1 MFTKNKIRNS
11 FKVRTDNNGSKE
23 IWCKYRSVSPGDFL
37 TEVKGNNPL
46 EALCNIVINLNETL
60 RSTDFKEYKVVKQ
73 IQLVDFFVKKNHF
86 DIYSNTKYKKL
97 FEEKKY
103 VRLSYF
109 IFNELDNKGLL
120 KPATERRLHLAICWN
135 GIGGPIT
142 FKGRSTN
149 DILRDFAITSR
160 KYNSN
165 LEAHRFG
172 IESFIR
178 NFQKSCSK
186 YFGFDTWNDDAFL
199 KCCIEAGLFREH
211 DQDVI

>member
-1 MFTKNKIRNS
+1 MFTKNKIRHS
-11 FKVRTDNNGSKE
+11 FNVRTDNNGSKE
-23 IWCKYRSVSPGDFL
+23 IWCRYRSVSPGDFL
-37 TEVKGNNPL
+37 IEANGKNPL
-46 EALCNIVINLNETL
+46 DALCKIVINLNETL
-60 RSTDFKEYKVVKQ
+60 RSTDFNEYKVAKQ
-73 IQLVDFFVKKNHF
+73 IQLVDYFIKKNHSN
-86 DIYSNTKYKKL
+86 IYSNPKYKKL
-97 FEEKKY
+97 VEEKKY
-103 VRLSYF
+103 IRLSYY
-109 IFNELDNKGLL
+109 IFNELDDKNFL
-120 KPATERRLHLAICWN
+120 KPVTERRLHLAICWN
-135 GIGGPIT
+135 GIGPIT

-199 KCCIEAGLFREH
+199 KCCIESGLFRE
-211 DQDVI
+211 QDREVI